1 MIKLKYNEE
10 YITIIEYPEALETIQ
25 QLSDKYAGDMT
36 AVARGGNGRNKVEY
50 YNYPCSFDIETT
62 TIKPGELD
70 YTGTEEDPPIAFPYL
85 FQFNIYGQVIFCRHY
100 KEAMQIFS
108 WISEYF
114 RLGGNR
120 KLIFFDMNLNYE
132 WHFFRDLWKIIPEK
146 CFALDEHHPVTI
158 YTEDGFVFRDAYKMT
173 NMSLETLTKDWSR
186 KYIKLKEIMDY
197 SQLRT
202 PYTELD
208 ENTMLYSALDVLS
221 LSDAIEAFL
230 SARNEKI
237 WTRCPTATSF
247 IRAELKKTIGIGAKQ
262 RTEEQHRYF
271 DYLKRQ
277 RIDLEQYKMLKRLA
291 RGGNTHANRAI
302 TGVLL
307 EDLLHYD
314 ITSSYPAQMVCYPEF
329 PLGEWAPMD
338 PGSYLE
344 TVELFESRGYCCMF
358 DVALIN
364 ARLKPGVTVPYISIS
379 KMVIVEGSGMKMTDN
394 GRYLGGI
401 KTLSISIFGIE
412 WDIIK
417 RQYDFDDAIILKGYF
432 TKKGYLPDIIRNF
445 VLKYYAKKSELKG
458 VAGSE
463 IEYALS
469 KAACNSI
476 FGLSFTDIIRQK
488 YEFDGADIIQS
499 AEEDPE
505 AVLEKYQKSISY
517 FLPYAV
523 GCMVAA
529 LGRVYL
535 QKMIDACIDPVTG
548 KSDFSYCDTD
558 SIFALKSSKLEQKMI
573 KLNKEITEYQREC
586 GLQLVYNDI
595 KGRPHELGDISR
607 EQDIEKMITYGA
619 KKYATVENGELNL
632 TVAGVPKKAG
642 SRLLGSIE
650 NFKLGFNFKGSETGK
665 NCLWYNPDPHM
676 ILHDQ
681 GRPIEIYSNVA
692 MLPCDYLLSMS
703 RDYLECL
710 SVDGNFHWNFKEEYK
725 SGRVNEEDYAE

>member
-1 MIKLKYNEE
+1 MIKLKYKEE
-10 YITIIEYPEALETIQ
+10 EIRIAEYPEALKIIQ
-25 QLSDKYAGDMT
+25 RLSDQYAGDMT
-36 AVARGGNGRNKVEY
+36 AVARGGNGRNKTEY

-70 YTGTEEDPPIAFPYL
+70 YIGTEEDPPIAFPYL

-100 KEAMQIFS
+100 REALQIFS

-120 KLIFFDMNLNYE
+120 KMIIFDMNLNYE
-132 WHFFRDLWKIIPEK
+132 YHFFRDLWDIIPEK
-146 CFALDEHHPVTI
+146 SFALDEHHPVTI
-158 YTEDGFVFRDAYKMT
+158 FTRDGFVFRDAYKMT

-186 KYIKLKEIMDY
+186 KYIKMKELMDY

-202 PYTELD
+202 PYTPLD
-208 ENTMLYSALDVLS
+208 DDTMLYSALDVLS

-230 SARNEKI
+230 DARGERI
-237 WTRCPTATSF
+237 WTRCPTSTSF
-247 IRAELKKTIGIGAKQ
+247 IRAELKKMIGVGVKP
-262 RTEEQHRYF
+262 RSPEQHKYF
-271 DYLKRQ
+271 EYLKKQ
-277 RIDLEQYKMLKRLA
+277 KIDIEQYQMLKRLA

-302 TGVLL
+302 TGLIL

-329 PLGEWAPMD
+329 PLSPWMPMD
-338 PGSYLE
+338 PGSYME
-344 TVELFESRGYCCMF
+344 TVELFEERGYCCMV

-364 ARLKPGVTVPYISIS
+364 ARIKSGVTVPYISTS
-379 KMVIVEGSGMKMTDN
+379 KMVVIEGSGMQRTDN

-417 RQYDFDDAIILKGYF
+417 RQYDFDDAIILRGYF
-432 TKKGYLPDIIRNF
+432 ARKGYLPDIVRNF
-445 VLKYYAKKSELKG
+445 ILKFYAKKTELKNIP
-458 VAGSE
+458 GSE
-463 IEYALS
+463 VEYQLS

-476 FGLSFTDIIRQK
+476 FGLSYTDIIRDA
-488 YEFDGADIIQS
+488 YEFSENDIILKP
-499 AEEDPE
+499 EEDPE
-505 AVLEKYQKSISY
+505 KVLEKFQGSISY

-535 QKMIDACIDPVTG
+535 QKMIDAAGEAFC
-548 KSDFSYCDTD
+548 YCDTD
-558 SIFALKSSKLEQKMI
+558 SIFAIKSPELEKKI
-573 KLNKEITEYQREC
+573 EALNEELTSHHREC
-586 GLQLVYNDI
+586 GMQLIYNDI
-595 KGRPHELGDISR
+595 KGKPYELGDISR
-607 EQDIEKMITYGA
+607 ELDIEKFCTYGA
-619 KKYATVENGELNL
+619 KKYATVEDGKLTL
-632 TVAGVPKKAG
+632 TVAGVPKKRG
-642 SRLLGSIE
+642 GELLGSIE
-650 NFKLGFNFKGSETGK
+650 NFKLGFNFKGAETGK

-676 ILHDQ
+676 ILHDEK
-681 GRPIEIYSNVA
+681 GREIEIHSNVA

-710 SVDGNFHWNFKEEYK
+710 SIDGNFHWNFKEEYK
-725 SGRVNEEDYAE
+725 SGRVNEEDYV